1 MTEAVRIRRN
11 SIYSIISITSRL
23 IANVILFWVIAR
35 YYGPTIFGQFTFAHS
50 LSYIFIILADFGFD
64 VLLTNE
70 IARDRN
76 NAVQIF
82 QQYFSLKFVFTLC
95 ALVLMWIF
103 VLFNDLSYETRLL
116 VIIFSIYMVFTNL
129 TNFLYSLYKGFEKL
143 EFETKVSLIINIC
156 LLISTIILIVF
167 KANIIV
173 IAGAF
178 VFTRII
184 GFLFGL
190 KYSFKVLENI
200 SFKLLFTGFSKIK
213 KKVFVYGFNL
223 AFNYL
228 FFQLDTILLAF
239 WKGDYEVGI
248 YQSVFKLILIP
259 LVIPDVFIN
268 TLLPVLSRL
277 NVENELRWKKL
288 GEIMNKLLFIIII
301 PISIIL
307 FIYAD
312 QIINIIY
319 GVKEY
324 SAAIP
329 ILRIFALTLF
339 VRFNLE
345 AYALMLTTSN
355 RQHVRMNVVITA
367 TALNLVLNYFMINS
381 YGAYGAA
388 IVSLITN
395 SFVGLMYYLSTLPLF
410 FEWVINARTL
420 FVFVFSC
427 ALAYSFWLLRSY
439 SIFIFTPIIL
449 LLFAVITFKYFLTK
463 KEKNLIIPLG
473 IKVPFI
479 N

>member
-11 SIYSIISITSRL
+11 SIFSIISITSRL
-23 IANVILFWVIAR
+23 IANVILFWFIAR
-35 YYGPTIFGQFTFAHS
+35 FYGPTIFGQFTFAHS

-70 IARDRN
+70 IAKERN
-76 NAVQIF
+76 NAIKIF
-82 QQYFSLKFVFTLC
+82 QQYFSLKFIFTLF
-95 ALVLMWIF
+95 ALASMWLF
-103 VLFNDLSYETRLL
+103 VLFNDLSYESRLL
-116 VIIFSIYMVFTNL
+116 VIIFSIYMVFTNM
-129 TNFLYSLYKGFEKL
+129 TNFLYALYKGFERL
-143 EFETKVSLIINIC
+143 EFETKVSLIINIS
-156 LLISTIILIVF
+156 LLILTIILIIL
-167 KANIIV
+167 KADIIT
-173 IAGAF
+173 IAVAF
-178 VFTRII
+178 VSTRII
-184 GFLFGL
+184 GFFFGI
-190 KYSFKVLENI
+190 KYSFIVLKGI

-213 KKVFVYGFNL
+213 KKVFVFGFNL

-259 LVIPDVFIN
+259 LVIPDIFIN

-277 NVENELRWKKL
+277 NVENEAQWKKI

-312 QIINIIY
+312 QIINIVY
-319 GVKEY
+319 GAKEY
-324 SAAIP
+324 ASAVP

-355 RQHVRMNVVITA
+355 RQHVRMNVVIAA
-367 TALNLVLNYFMINS
+367 TFLNLILNYYMINS

-395 SFVGLMYYLSTLPLF
+395 VFVGLMYYLNALPLF
-410 FEWVINARTL
+410 FEWVINTRTVV
-420 FVFVFSC
+420 VFVLSC

-439 SIFIFTPIIL
+439 SIFIFTPVIL
-449 LLFAVITFKYFLTK
+449 VLFAIITFKYFLTN
-463 KEKNLIIPLG
+463 KEKDLIIPLG
-473 IKVPFI
+473 IKIPFI

>member
-1 MTEAVRIRRN
+1 
-11 SIYSIISITSRL
+11 
-23 IANVILFWVIAR
+23 NVILFLIIAR
-35 YYGPTIFGQFTFAHS
+35 YYGPKIFGQFTFAHS

-70 IARDRN
+70 IAKDRN
-76 NAVQIF
+76 NAVKIF
-82 QQYFSLKFVFTLC
+82 QQYFSLKFVFTLF
-95 ALVLMWIF
+95 ALVSMWIF

-116 VIIFSIYMVFTNL
+116 VMIFSIYMVFTNM
-129 TNFLYSLYKGFEKL
+129 TNFLYALYKGFERL
-143 EFETKVSLIINIC
+143 EFETKVSLIINIS
-156 LLISTIILIVF
+156 LLILTIILMIL
-167 KANIIV
+167 KADIIT
-173 IAGAF
+173 IAVAF
-178 VFTRII
+178 VSTRIL
-184 GFLFGL
+184 GFLFGV
-190 KYSFKVLENI
+190 KYSFIVLKGI

-213 KKVFVYGFNL
+213 KKVFVFGFNL

-259 LVIPDVFIN
+259 LVIPDIFIN

-277 NVENELRWKKL
+277 NVENKAQWKKI
-288 GEIMNKLLFIIII
+288 GGIMNKLLFIIII

-312 QIINIIY
+312 QIINIVY

-324 SAAIP
+324 SSAIP

-345 AYALMLTTSN
+345 AFALMLTTSN
-355 RQHVRMNVVITA
+355 RQHVRMKVVITA
-367 TALNLVLNYFMINS
+367 TFLNLILNYFMINS

-388 IVSLITN
+388 IVSLLTN
-395 SFVGLMYYLSTLPLF
+395 TFVGVMYYLSTLPLF
-410 FEWVINARTL
+410 FEWVINTRTIVVL
-420 FVFVFSC
+420 VLSC

-449 LLFAVITFKYFLTK
+449 LLFAIITFKYFLTE
-463 KEKNLIIPLG
+463 KEKNLILPLG
-473 IKVPFI
+473 IKIPFI

>member
-11 SIYSIISITSRL
+11 SIFSIISITSRL
-23 IANVILFWVIAR
+23 IANVILFLIIAR
-35 YYGPTIFGQFTFAHS
+35 YYGPRIFGQFTFAHS

-70 IARDRN
+70 IAKDRN
-76 NAVQIF
+76 NAVKIF
-82 QQYFSLKFVFTLC
+82 QQYFSLKFVFTLF
-95 ALVLMWIF
+95 ALMSMWIF

-116 VIIFSIYMVFTNL
+116 VMIFSIYMVFTNM
-129 TNFLYSLYKGFEKL
+129 TNFLYALYKGFERL
-143 EFETKVSLIINIC
+143 EFETKVSLIINIS
-156 LLISTIILIVF
+156 LLILTIILMIL
-167 KANIIV
+167 KADIIT
-173 IAGAF
+173 IAVAF
-178 VFTRII
+178 VSTRIL
-184 GFLFGL
+184 GFLFGV
-190 KYSFKVLENI
+190 KYSFIVLKGI

-213 KKVFVYGFNL
+213 KKVFVFGFNL

-259 LVIPDVFIN
+259 LVIPDIFIN

-277 NVENELRWKKL
+277 NVENKAQWKKI
-288 GEIMNKLLFIIII
+288 GGIMNKLLFIIII

-312 QIINIIY
+312 QIINIVY

-324 SAAIP
+324 SSAIP

-345 AYALMLTTSN
+345 AFALMLTTSN
-355 RQHVRMNVVITA
+355 RQHVRMKVVITA
-367 TALNLVLNYFMINS
+367 TFLNLILNYFMINS

-388 IVSLITN
+388 IVSLLTN
-395 SFVGLMYYLSTLPLF
+395 TFVGVMYYLSTLPLF
-410 FEWVINARTL
+410 FEWVINTRTIVVL
-420 FVFVFSC
+420 VLSC

-449 LLFAVITFKYFLTK
+449 LLFAIITFKYFLTE
-463 KEKNLIIPLG
+463 KEKNLILPLG
-473 IKVPFI
+473 IKIPFI

>member
-11 SIYSIISITSRL
+11 SIFSIISITSRL
-23 IANVILFWVIAR
+23 IANVILFLIIAR
-35 YYGPTIFGQFTFAHS
+35 YYGPKIFGQFTFAHS

-70 IARDRN
+70 IAKDRN
-76 NAVQIF
+76 NAVKIF
-82 QQYFSLKFVFTLC
+82 QQYFSLKFVFTLF
-95 ALVLMWIF
+95 ALVSMWIF

-116 VIIFSIYMVFTNL
+116 VMIFSIYMVFTNM
-129 TNFLYSLYKGFEKL
+129 TNFLYALYKGFERL
-143 EFETKVSLIINIC
+143 EFETKVSLIINIS
-156 LLISTIILIVF
+156 LLILTIILMIL
-167 KANIIV
+167 KADIIT
-173 IAGAF
+173 IAVAF
-178 VFTRII
+178 VSTRIL
-184 GFLFGL
+184 GFLFGV
-190 KYSFKVLENI
+190 KYSFIVLKGI

-213 KKVFVYGFNL
+213 KKVFVFGFNL

-259 LVIPDVFIN
+259 LVIPDIFIN

-277 NVENELRWKKL
+277 NVENKAQWKKI
-288 GEIMNKLLFIIII
+288 GGIMNKLLFIIII

-312 QIINIIY
+312 QIINIVY

-324 SAAIP
+324 SSAIP

-345 AYALMLTTSN
+345 AFALMLTTSN
-355 RQHVRMNVVITA
+355 RQHVRMKVVITA
-367 TALNLVLNYFMINS
+367 TFLNLILNYFMINS

-388 IVSLITN
+388 IVSLLTN
-395 SFVGLMYYLSTLPLF
+395 TFVGVMYYLSTLPLF
-410 FEWVINARTL
+410 FEWVINTRTIVVL
-420 FVFVFSC
+420 VLSC

-449 LLFAVITFKYFLTK
+449 LLFAIITFKYFLTE
-463 KEKNLIIPLG
+463 KEKNLILPLG
-473 IKVPFI
+473 IKIPFI